1 MCKTE
6 GYASCEQKN
15 VPLLGRSARVQ
26 APPLFVAFAPSPWT
40 PVVDLR
46 SLDPLIYSIL
56 TLAPFQTHVLDA
68 SPTAIE

>member
-1 MCKTE
+1 MRHVSKKMFRFWDGVPECK
-6 GYASCEQKN
+6 
-15 VPLLGRSARVQ
+15 P
-26 APPLFVAFAPSPWT
+26 PPLFVAFAPSPWT